1 LQPEFSHQTLNPV
14 PKLHIESTD
23 KTPKIVFDPEGNEF
37 IISGRSIP
45 EDSVDFYERIY
56 KWLDGEGMDLTG
68 PRKFIFMLEYFNT
81 SSSKCILE
89 VFRRIQ
95 ELYYK
100 NNEVSIV
107 WMCEEDDEDMIDTGH
122 DYQAI
127 LEVPFDIQ
135 VEEILFG

>member
-1 LQPEFSHQTLNPV
+1 MSKLN
-14 PKLHIESTD
+14 IESTD

-45 EDSVDFYERIY
+45 EDSVDFYERVY
-56 KWLDGEGMDLTG
+56 QWLDAEGVSLAG
-68 PRKFIFMLEYFNT
+68 PRKFVFMLEYFNT

-95 ELYYK
+95 EIYYK

-107 WMCEEDDEDMIDTGH
+107 WMCEEEDEDMIDTGH